1 MNGSEVMLDTNIVSA
16 AIDQESGVL
25 SSLVGVSAI
34 VPTIVLGELYYG
46 VYASSRIESNLQRME
61 TLLAGFE
68 ILPCD
73 EDTARH
79 YGIIRAQL
87 KKKGRPIPENDVWIA
102 ALALQH
108 NLLLITRDQ
117 HFAVV
122 DGLTVSAW

>member
-87 KKKGRPIPENDVWIA
+87 KRKGRPIPENDVWIA

-117 HFAVV
+117 HFAAV